1 MTHLDDLFAGLPAK
15 LDVPAVADLLG
26 MTTKGVYG
34 WIHSGVIP
42 AYKLGGSWL
51 ILRDELRDTIAAG
64 ANTRLPPGTDPD
76 QSPTAGVTQ
85 PSAADNIVS
94 IKVPGAD

>member
-34 WIHSGVIP
+34 WIHSGVI
-42 AYKLGGSWL
+42 
-51 ILRDELRDTIAAG
+51 LRRSEST
-64 ANTRLPPGTDPD
+64 
-76 QSPTAGVTQ
+76 TAQ
-85 PSAADNIVS
+85 ALA
-94 IKVPGAD
+94 